1 MLPQINQRAQGNNV
15 QLPQVPSTQ
24 QSRAN
29 MSSQATPAMGARPFS
44 GMAPD
49 NGQHGGAPRYQTA
62 TSGAAQQSVSQAMPS
77 PYPRSATPP
86 AASQGVSQA
95 IPQLEQMREQPQ
107 PAENPAGRPAMF
119 DPQRVVQ
126 TAQQMQNAMPFN
138 KALQERF
145 LNQYGQRQQQQAPQ
159 VPPSQQPLPP
169 MFNR

>member
-1 MLPQINQRAQGNNV
+1 
-15 QLPQVPSTQ
+15 
-24 QSRAN
+24 